1 MSSVRSA
8 RCIAAAW
15 IAASPARS
23 AWLVG
28 LCLGAIGAC
37 ASPQSKDTT
46 SDGRTVPAGQIIEA
60 TNQPDPIGKFLTD
73 LDASIR
79 VWSNFI
85 IAAQT
90 EEDRRKASLLEQ
102 NLEFVTHKRRA
113 ELIEQLESGPLHN
126 RVIAACA
133 LGFTRDVEAQ
143 SPLIAALDDP
153 HPEVVSNALLGL
165 MLLGRAD
172 TPLEPICR
180 YLSSSSDTGIRRNAA
195 QCAAALV
202 KAGARSDCILEA
214 SRRGL
219 SDKEEPTVRAQCAL
233 ILATLEDRSSLTAL
247 CDRLYDPV
255 PLVRA
260 AAARAVSYIG
270 SRSPPDKG
278 TAGRAL
284 VAALERS
291 DSNGRSLLL
300 RPLIELS
307 SVNYGTE
314 IKDWKEWAARLP

>member
-1 MSSVRSA
+1 M
-8 RCIAAAW
+8 
-15 IAASPARS
+15 
-23 AWLVG
+23 
-28 LCLGAIGAC
+28 
-37 ASPQSKDTT
+37 
-46 SDGRTVPAGQIIEA
+46 
-60 TNQPDPIGKFLTD
+60 
-73 LDASIR
+73 
-79 VWSNFI
+79 
-85 IAAQT
+85 
-90 EEDRRKASLLEQ
+90 
-102 NLEFVTHKRRA
+102 LEFVTHKRRA
-113 ELIEQLESGPLHN
+113 ELIQQLESGPLHN

-180 YLSSSSDTGIRRNAA
+180 QFTGSSDAGVRRNAA

-202 KAGARSDCILEA
+202 KAGARGDCILES
-214 SRRGL
+214 SRHGL
-219 SDKEEPTVRAQCAL
+219 TDKEEPTVRAQSAL
-233 ILATLEDRSSLTAL
+233 ILATLEDRTSLAAL

-270 SRSPPDKG
+270 SHSPPDKG
-278 TAGRAL
+278 TAARAL
-284 VAALERS
+284 VGALERS
-291 DSNGRSLLL
+291 EGNARLQLL
-300 RPLIELS
+300 RPLIELAAFD
-307 SVNYGTE
+307 YGPE

>member
-1 MSSVRSA
+1 MSSFEQSRSVSANCLVQLSA
-8 RCIAAAW
+8 RHV
-15 IAASPARS
+15 RF
-23 AWLVG
+23 LG
-28 LCLGAIGAC
+28 LCIVAFGAC
-37 ASPQSKDTT
+37 ASPQNKDDA
-46 SDGRTVPAGQIIEA
+46 SDGRTAPAGPLIEA
-60 TNQPDPIGKFLTD
+60 TNQPDPIGKFLSD
-73 LDASIR
+73 LDSSIR
-79 VWSNFI
+79 LWSNYI
-85 IAAQT
+85 MAAQT

-126 RVIAACA
+126 RTIAACA

-180 YLSSSSDTGIRRNAA
+180 HFSGDSDSGVRRNAA
-195 QCAAALV
+195 QCAASLV
-202 KAGARSDCILEA
+202 KAGARADCILEA
-214 SRRGL
+214 SRRGVT
-219 SDKEEPTVRAQCAL
+219 DKEEPTVRAQSAL
-233 ILATLEDRSSLTAL
+233 ILATLEDRTSLPAL

-260 AAARAVSYIG
+260 AAARAVAYIG

-278 TAGRAL
+278 TAARAL
-284 VAALERS
+284 VGALERS
-291 DSNGRSLLL
+291 EGNARVVIL
-300 RPLIELS
+300 RPLIELAAFD
-307 SVNYGTE
+307 YGPE